1 MNSVGSEVLM
11 RCMVVCRNFSAGSF
25 SSFTSQQQIKVE
37 WNSVLG
43 KINCNFPCQNRVTM
57 SSTSEINPTAVNE
70 VLPAAQRNSP
80 IVYGLGSFGLESAFK
95 VFTGFY
101 IFYYVDKLGLAV
113 AMAAIINF
121 VYAIWDAVNDPLV
134 GYLSDNTRS
143 RWGRRRPWLL
153 SALPFYVGILVL
165 VYAVPEPF
173 KQGGALF
180 WYALI
185 IFILFE
191 GAYTVMQVNYSAL
204 FPELFQGFHERARAG
219 PYYQGLCMLGELVGF
234 SIPPIIYARYGFVP
248 MSVVFAGIA
257 GITLFVAVTRNT
269 EDPEVIKTPRLNLKA
284 AFEDVLKDR
293 PFWLFS
299 IALTFLTF
307 TTGIYTLATP
317 FWVKYSLSASPQ
329 TTSLIFAIVF
339 SIAIVSVSV
348 WGRLVRTMGIKRTWL
363 WAIVVMAASAILL
376 GLAPDVVIGGI
387 GAAVAGG
394 GLGGI
399 KVCREMIMANFVDR
413 SLKRTGHRREGLYY
427 SLLRVVGKLSKIL
440 EALALALLGVLFGYV
455 SGENPGPQ
463 PNNAFRFLMSVF
475 PLVFMITAGIISRR
489 MSFKDP
495 NEELHIV

>member
-1 MNSVGSEVLM
+1 
-11 RCMVVCRNFSAGSF
+11 
-25 SSFTSQQQIKVE
+25 
-37 WNSVLG
+37 
-43 KINCNFPCQNRVTM
+43 M
-57 SSTSEINPTAVNE
+57 SSPPGIDPAPLSEG
-70 VLPAAQRNSP
+70 LPVARPNSP
-80 IVYGLGSFGLESAFK
+80 ILYGIGSFGLESAFK

-101 IFYYVDKLGLAV
+101 IFYYVDELGLAV
-113 AMAAIINF
+113 AMAAIINLI
-121 VYAIWDAVNDPLV
+121 YAIWDAVNDPLV

-153 SALPFYVGILVL
+153 TGLPLYVGILVS

-173 KQGGALF
+173 KQGNALF

-191 GAYTVMQVNYSAL
+191 GVYTIMQVNYSAL
-204 FPELFQGFHERARAG
+204 FPELFQSFQERARAG

-234 SIPPIIYARYGFVP
+234 SIPPIIYASYGFVP
-248 MSVVFAGIA
+248 MSVIFAGIA
-257 GITLFVAVTRNT
+257 GIALFIAVTRNT
-269 EDPEVIKTPRLNLKA
+269 EDQSFVDAPRLSLKD

-339 SIAIVSVSV
+339 SVAIISVSV
-348 WGRLVRTMGIKRTWL
+348 WGRLIGRLGIKRTWL
-363 WAIVVMAASAILL
+363 WAIAVMAASAILL
-376 GLAPDVVIGGI
+376 GAAPDVLIGGI
-387 GAAVAGG
+387 GAAVAGA

-455 SGENPGPQ
+455 SGEKPGPQ
-463 PNNAFRFLMSVF
+463 PDIAFRFLMSVF
-475 PLVFMITAGIISRR
+475 PLVFMLIAGIISRW
-489 MSFKDP
+489 MSFEVTNK
-495 NEELHIV
+495 NLYIA